1 MPEFLSTAE
10 FARWANGHDEKV
22 ARLLDLGAAQ
32 SKDITGMKVDIA
44 ILKTTHIVQDRRTD
58 QRKGLVRGAVAAAAG
73 AIAGALTGWF

>member
-10 FARWANGHDEKV
+10 FSRWAHSHDERV
-22 ARLLDLGAAQ
+22 TRLLDLGAAQ

-44 ILKTTHIVQDRRTD
+44 TLKVTHVIQDRRTD